1 MALIKNLI
9 HRSLLP
15 LILITLISS
24 QVNAGVPK
32 ANYLLQRMVQTY
44 NSVDFEGRL
53 TLMLQA
59 PGGNQVF
66 EIMII
71 RKAPDKRRIEV
82 LSPPELAGTGV
93 VINGSEFVPLRP
105 GKGRRLPPQFQQPDQ
120 VEDIQIYNVQLLSK
134 NYKIRVLDGGKV
146 AGRNTYLLEID
157 PKNPD
162 RPSSKIW
169 VDTEKNV
176 VLKVEKYDA
185 QKVLQRVTAYSNIN
199 FNPEIDEKIFR
210 IPHRFPDMGRFR
222 PPDREEIWNHNQ
234 GNPDLNVIRDKV
246 KFGVILPKLMPNGFM
261 LQSINILKIG
271 KEWNVHLKYTDG
283 LTILSIFQSPFD
295 ETKFERPR
303 NEPPGPP
310 GDQPPGPPRDQP
322 PRPPISRGK
331 MENVNI
337 NGVECEILSR
347 KPALILRWQNV
358 GVYFTLIGELQ
369 KKEMVKIAGSFIKKE
384 SHVR

>member
-9 HRSLLP
+9 SRSLLP
-15 LILITLISS
+15 LMLFTLISS
-24 QVNAGVPK
+24 QVNADLPK

-44 NSVDFEGRL
+44 NSVDFKGRL
-53 TLMLQA
+53 TLMLQD

-71 RKAPDKRRIEV
+71 RKAPDKRRIEI

-93 VINGSEFVPLRP
+93 IINGSEIAPLRS
-105 GKGRRLPPQFQQPDQ
+105 GRDHRPPPQFQQPDQ
-120 VEDIQIYNVQLLSK
+120 IEDILIYNTQLLSR
-134 NYKIRVLDGGKV
+134 NYRVRVLDGGRV

-185 QKVLQRVTAYSNIN
+185 QKALQRVSAYSNIN
-199 FNPEIDEKIFR
+199 FDPEIDENIFK
-210 IPHRFPDMGRFR
+210 IPHRFPDIGRFR
-222 PPDREEIWNHNQ
+222 SPDREEIWNHTQ
-234 GNPDLNVIRDKV
+234 GNPDLNVIRNKV
-246 KFGVILPKLMPNGFM
+246 KFDVIIPKRMQDGLM
-261 LQSINILKIG
+261 LQSINTLKIG
-271 KEWNVHLKYTDG
+271 KEQNVHLKYTDG

-322 PRPPISRGK
+322 PGPPISRGK

-337 NGVECEILSR
+337 NGIECEVLSR
-347 KPALILRWQNV
+347 GPVLILRWQNE

-369 KKEMVKIAGSFIKKE
+369 KKEMIKIASSFIKE
-384 SHVR
+384 DHVR